1 MVTWCAGPEGY
12 AGGMF
17 LDPGLLEILVC
28 PQCRDRLFVDEEASE
43 LVCQACQLAYPVT
56 DGIPTMLVHEARAV

>member
-1 MVTWCAGPEGY
+1 
-12 AGGMF
+12 MF

-28 PQCRDRLFVDEEASE
+28 PQCRDRLFVDEQASE

>member
-1 MVTWCAGPEGY
+1 
-12 AGGMF
+12 MF

-43 LVCQACQLAYPVT
+43 LVCQACQLAYPVS

>member
-1 MVTWCAGPEGY
+1 MRPASDRY

-43 LVCQACQLAYPVT
+43 LVCQACQLAYPVA